1 MTISYKLFR
10 FEFIIYANGPIT
22 CCHGDKQLCI
32 ILDFLTST
40 MIYMLSVCE
49 EEFEDT
55 KGVIRIRKSMKER
68 QHNGKNKKDKRT
80 NNDLQS
86 IHIKLKNSSN
96 NSLNTKRSL
105 MTDQKENTSR
115 HKMLKE

>member
-1 MTISYKLFR
+1 
-10 FEFIIYANGPIT
+10 
-22 CCHGDKQLCI
+22 
-32 ILDFLTST
+32 
-40 MIYMLSVCE
+40 
-49 EEFEDT
+49 
-55 KGVIRIRKSMKER
+55 MKER